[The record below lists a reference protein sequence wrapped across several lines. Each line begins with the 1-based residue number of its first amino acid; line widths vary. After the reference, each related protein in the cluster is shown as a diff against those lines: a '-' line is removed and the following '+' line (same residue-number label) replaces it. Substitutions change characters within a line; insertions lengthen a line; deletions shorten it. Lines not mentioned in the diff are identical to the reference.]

1 METRTAV
8 CASAVSLINKIRPF
22 LEVPKKSITPLRGGV
37 NLESAAAHE
46 KEEDCHRAALAR

>member
-46 KEEDCHRAALAR
+46 KEEDCHHAA

>member
-37 NLESAAAHE
+37 NLESAATHS
-46 KEEDCHRAALAR
+46 EEDCHRAALAR

>member
-8 CASAVSLINKIRPF
+8 CASAVSLINKIRPV
-22 LEVPKKSITPLRGGV
+22 LGIPKITSLRGGV
-37 NLESAAAHE
+37 FQVHAAAHE

>member
-22 LEVPKKSITPLRGGV
+22 LGIPKITSLRGGV
-37 NLESAAAHE
+37 NLEYAATHS
-46 KEEDCHRAALAR
+46 EEDCHRAALAR